1 MQVNTSRKERL
12 CDGTKTLYNTHSTR
26 WGSSVT
32 NWLVNP
38 TNYSYI
44 PLSTLEFTLSYLRQH
59 LAIVNGGLTLCAA
72 CTLYQLMRNLA
83 CPSSL
88 SNWRGKKEP
97 EVMIA
102 GAKTPRTGRRMWAN
116 GALPVRQAPART
128 VAAHTTLRGVPGVFG
143 ARTRTVAA
151 HTTLWWMFG
160 ISESL
165 EWLTFLVTLVGGIFP
180 TNIQCWNHSQ
190 HNLYTWVWLYT

>member
-1 MQVNTSRKERL
+1 MGLPFYAHKLTCKWTHHVKRGSVMVPKHCTTQ
-12 CDGTKTLYNTHSTR
+12 HSTR

-72 CTLYQLMRNLA
+72 CKLYQLMRNLA

-102 GAKTPRTGRRMWAN
+102 GAKNSHARAGGCGAN
-116 GALPVRQAPART
+116 GALPVRQAASPHSGRSHYAPWCARASSVPAPALWPLTPR
-128 VAAHTTLRGVPGVFG
+128 FG
-143 ARTRTVAA
+143 GC
-151 HTTLWWMFG
+151 L
-160 ISESL
+160 ESL
-165 EWLTFLVTLVGGIFP
+165 KA
-180 TNIQCWNHSQ
+180 
-190 HNLYTWVWLYT
+190 

>member
-1 MQVNTSRKERL
+1 
-12 CDGTKTLYNTHSTR
+12 
-26 WGSSVT
+26 
-32 NWLVNP
+32 
-38 TNYSYI
+38 
-44 PLSTLEFTLSYLRQH
+44 
-59 LAIVNGGLTLCAA
+59 
-72 CTLYQLMRNLA
+72 
-83 CPSSL
+83 
-88 SNWRGKKEP
+88 
-97 EVMIA
+97 MIA

-165 EWLTFLVTLVGGIFP
+165 E
-180 TNIQCWNHSQ
+180 
-190 HNLYTWVWLYT
+190 